1 MNMTPKLI
9 TQTKNK
15 TVAKTAGQ
23 ASLPAVALLVV
34 KIFDFDIELHP
45 EEALLLGGAIAA
57 AWATFNSWLHNTIPN
72 KDDRQRKAE
81 VKRLTAEAQEDL
93 RNQRLAQ
100 AVAQVV
106 STQIKIDQE
115 PPKSDPPTYV

>member
-1 MNMTPKLI
+1 MVEVLDSVGNIDLTGSKHNLVFILVAVLGPFMT
-9 TQTKNK
+9 
-15 TVAKTAGQ
+15 
-23 ASLPAVALLVV
+23 
-34 KIFDFDIELHP
+34 
-45 EEALLLGGAIAA
+45 
-57 AWATFNSWLHNTIPN
+57 WLHNTIPN

-115 PPKSDPPTYV
+115 PPKSDPPKYM

>member
-1 MNMTPKLI
+1 MTPKLI

-15 TVAKTAGQ
+15 AVAKTGGQ
-23 ASLPAVALLVV
+23 AVTAGGLSYAIVQFLVSNEVISQTGSHSLAVLLMAVLAPL
-34 KIFDFDIELHP
+34 F
-45 EEALLLGGAIAA
+45 A
-57 AWATFNSWLHNTIPN
+57 WLHNTIPN

>member
-1 MNMTPKLI
+1 MTPKLI

-15 TVAKTAGQ
+15 AVAKTTAQTYAATPLGVLLFYFVEKYVAEPEIAGPIY
-23 ASLPAVALLVV
+23 AVVLPLLAG
-34 KIFDFDIELHP
+34 LT
-45 EEALLLGGAIAA
+45 A
-57 AWATFNSWLHNTIPN
+57 WLHNTVPN

-106 STQIKIDQE
+106 STQNKIDQE
-115 PPKSDPPTYV
+115 PPKSDPRTYV